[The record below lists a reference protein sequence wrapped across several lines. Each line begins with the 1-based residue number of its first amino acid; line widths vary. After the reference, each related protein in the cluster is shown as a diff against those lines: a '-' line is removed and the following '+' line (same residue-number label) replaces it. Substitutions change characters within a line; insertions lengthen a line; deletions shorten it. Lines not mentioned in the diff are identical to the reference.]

1 VHKVSIAHQPRRSD
15 KDCLMREYKPVL
27 AIGKQSGAIL
37 ATVNEAGM
45 PSAGRG
51 DNADEIRGLKF
62 RKI

>member
-1 VHKVSIAHQPRRSD
+1 
-15 KDCLMREYKPVL
+15 MREYKPVL